1 MDLKKKLRQI
11 RNYINE
17 QQVHDDQKFNI
28 KRTRLIN
35 FIYSLDL
42 DEVKR
47 FKETKTTETTNKTMK
62 EQKINDVKEYHVD
75 VVVMGSDW
83 AGSDRFDYLK
93 DYCEVVYLDRTEGV
107 STTKI
112 KKDLG
117 LQEPKNDI
125 NQIPTPSK

>member
-1 MDLKKKLRQI
+1 MDLKKRLRQI

-47 FKETKTTETTNKTMK
+47 FKETKTTETTDKTMK
-62 EQKINDVKEYHVD
+62 EQKINDVKNNQSLFSEEEIEKLLQDIEEVERISND
-75 VVVMGSDW
+75 FKRGVLTNEE
-83 AGSDRFDYLK
+83 ALK
-93 DYCEVVYLDRTEGV
+93 ETTDLKEQFYNKKERT
-107 STTKI
+107 I
-112 KKDLG
+112 Y
-117 LQEPKNDI
+117 
-125 NQIPTPSK
+125 

>member
-35 FIYSLDL
+35 FIYSLEL

-62 EQKINDVKEYHVD
+62 EQKINDVKNNQSLFTEEEINKLLDEIKEVERISND
-75 VVVMGSDW
+75 FKRGVLTNEE
-83 AGSDRFDYLK
+83 ALK
-93 DYCEVVYLDRTEGV
+93 EATDLKEQFYNKKERT
-107 STTKI
+107 I
-112 KKDLG
+112 Y
-117 LQEPKNDI
+117 
-125 NQIPTPSK
+125 

>member
-1 MDLKKKLRQI
+1 MDFKKKLRQI

-35 FIYSLDL
+35 FIYSLEL

-62 EQKINDVKEYHVD
+62 EQKINDVKNNQSLFTEEEINKLLEDIKEVERISND
-75 VVVMGSDW
+75 FKRGVLTNEE
-83 AGSDRFDYLK
+83 ALK
-93 DYCEVVYLDRTEGV
+93 EATDLKEQFYNKKERT
-107 STTKI
+107 I
-112 KKDLG
+112 Y
-117 LQEPKNDI
+117 
-125 NQIPTPSK
+125 

>member
-1 MDLKKKLRQI
+1 MDLKKRLRQI

-17 QQVHDDQKFNI
+17 QQVHDDQKYNI

-62 EQKINDVKEYHVD
+62 EQKINDVKNNQSLFTEEEINKLLEDIKEVERISND
-75 VVVMGSDW
+75 FKRGVLTNEE
-83 AGSDRFDYLK
+83 ALK
-93 DYCEVVYLDRTEGV
+93 EATDLKEQFYNKKERT
-107 STTKI
+107 I
-112 KKDLG
+112 Y
-117 LQEPKNDI
+117 
-125 NQIPTPSK
+125 

>member
-35 FIYSLDL
+35 FIYSLEL

-47 FKETKTTETTNKTMK
+47 YKETKTTETTNKTMK
-62 EQKINDVKEYHVD
+62 EQKINDVKNNQSLFTEEEINKLLDDIKEVERISND
-75 VVVMGSDW
+75 FKRGVLTNEE
-83 AGSDRFDYLK
+83 ALK
-93 DYCEVVYLDRTEGV
+93 EATDLKEQFYNKKERT
-107 STTKI
+107 I
-112 KKDLG
+112 Y
-117 LQEPKNDI
+117 
-125 NQIPTPSK
+125 

>member
-62 EQKINDVKEYHVD
+62 EQKINDVKNNQSLFTEEELNKLLEDIKEVERISND
-75 VVVMGSDW
+75 FKRGVLTNEE
-83 AGSDRFDYLK
+83 ALK
-93 DYCEVVYLDRTEGV
+93 EATDLKEQFYNKKERT
-107 STTKI
+107 I
-112 KKDLG
+112 Y
-117 LQEPKNDI
+117 
-125 NQIPTPSK
+125 

>member
-28 KRTRLIN
+28 KRTGLIN

-62 EQKINDVKEYHVD
+62 EQKINDVKNNQSLFTEEEINKLLDDIKEVERISND
-75 VVVMGSDW
+75 FKRGVLTNEE
-83 AGSDRFDYLK
+83 ALK
-93 DYCEVVYLDRTEGV
+93 EATDLKEQFYNKKERT
-107 STTKI
+107 I
-112 KKDLG
+112 Y
-117 LQEPKNDI
+117 
-125 NQIPTPSK
+125 

>member
-35 FIYSLDL
+35 FIYSLEL

-62 EQKINDVKEYHVD
+62 EQKINDVINNQSLFTEEEINRLLEDIKEVERISND
-75 VVVMGSDW
+75 FKRGVLTNEE
-83 AGSDRFDYLK
+83 ALK
-93 DYCEVVYLDRTEGV
+93 EATDLKEQFYNKKERT
-107 STTKI
+107 I
-112 KKDLG
+112 Y
-117 LQEPKNDI
+117 
-125 NQIPTPSK
+125 

>member
-35 FIYSLDL
+35 FIYSLEL

-47 FKETKTTETTNKTMK
+47 FKETKITETTNKTMK
-62 EQKINDVKEYHVD
+62 EQKINDVKNNQSLFTEEEINRLLEDIKEVERISND
-75 VVVMGSDW
+75 FKRGVLTNEE
-83 AGSDRFDYLK
+83 ALK
-93 DYCEVVYLDRTEGV
+93 EATDLKEQFYNKKERT
-107 STTKI
+107 I
-112 KKDLG
+112 Y
-117 LQEPKNDI
+117 
-125 NQIPTPSK
+125 

>member
-1 MDLKKKLRQI
+1 MDLKKRLRQI

-35 FIYSLDL
+35 FIYSLEL

-62 EQKINDVKEYHVD
+62 EQKINDVKNNQSLFTEEELNKLLEDIKEVERISND
-75 VVVMGSDW
+75 FKRGVLTNEE
-83 AGSDRFDYLK
+83 ALK
-93 DYCEVVYLDRTEGV
+93 EATDLKEQFYNKKERT
-107 STTKI
+107 I
-112 KKDLG
+112 Y
-117 LQEPKNDI
+117 
-125 NQIPTPSK
+125 

>member
-35 FIYSLDL
+35 FIYSLEL

-62 EQKINDVKEYHVD
+62 EQKINDVKNNQ
-75 VVVMGSDW
+75 SL
-83 AGSDRFDYLK
+83 F
-93 DYCEVVYLDRTEGV
+93 TEEEIN
-107 STTKI
+107 K
-112 KKDLG
+112 L
-117 LQEPKNDI
+117 LEDI
-125 NQIPTPSK
+125 NEVERISNDFKRGVLTNEESLKEATDLKEQFYNKKERTIY

>member
-1 MDLKKKLRQI
+1 MDLKKRLRQI

-35 FIYSLDL
+35 FIYSLEL

-62 EQKINDVKEYHVD
+62 EQKINDVKNNQ
-75 VVVMGSDW
+75 SL
-83 AGSDRFDYLK
+83 F
-93 DYCEVVYLDRTEGV
+93 TEEEIN
-107 STTKI
+107 K
-112 KKDLG
+112 L
-117 LQEPKNDI
+117 LEDI
-125 NQIPTPSK
+125 NEVERISNNFKRGVLTNEEALKEATDLKEQFYNKKERTIY

>member
-35 FIYSLDL
+35 FIYSLEL

-62 EQKINDVKEYHVD
+62 EQKINDVKNNQSLFTEEEINKLLEDIKEVERISND
-75 VVVMGSDW
+75 FKRGVLTNEE
-83 AGSDRFDYLK
+83 ALK
-93 DYCEVVYLDRTEGV
+93 KATDLKEQFYNKKERT
-107 STTKI
+107 I
-112 KKDLG
+112 Y
-117 LQEPKNDI
+117 
-125 NQIPTPSK
+125 

>member
-62 EQKINDVKEYHVD
+62 EQKINDVKNNQSLFTEEEINKLLDDIKEVERISND
-75 VVVMGSDW
+75 FKRGVLTNEE
-83 AGSDRFDYLK
+83 ALK
-93 DYCEVVYLDRTEGV
+93 EATNLKEQFYNKKERT
-107 STTKI
+107 I
-112 KKDLG
+112 Y
-117 LQEPKNDI
+117 
-125 NQIPTPSK
+125 

>member
-35 FIYSLDL
+35 FIYSLEL
-42 DEVKR
+42 DEVTR

-62 EQKINDVKEYHVD
+62 EQKINDVKNNQSLFTEEEINKLLEDIKEIERISNDFKRGVLTNEE
-75 VVVMGSDW
+75 
-83 AGSDRFDYLK
+83 ALK
-93 DYCEVVYLDRTEGV
+93 EATDLKEQFYNKKERT
-107 STTKI
+107 I
-112 KKDLG
+112 Y
-117 LQEPKNDI
+117 
-125 NQIPTPSK
+125 

>member
-47 FKETKTTETTNKTMK
+47 FKETKTTETTDKTMK
-62 EQKINDVKEYHVD
+62 EQKINDVKNNQSLFNEEEIQK
-75 VVVMGSDW
+75 
-83 AGSDRFDYLK
+83 LL
-93 DYCEVVYLDRTEGV
+93 E
-107 STTKI
+107 
-112 KKDLG
+112 
-117 LQEPKNDI
+117 DI
-125 NQIPTPSK
+125 NEVERISNDFKRGVLTNEEALKEATDLKEQFYNKKERTIY

>member
-1 MDLKKKLRQI
+1 MDIKKKLRQI

-35 FIYSLDL
+35 FIYSLEL

-62 EQKINDVKEYHVD
+62 EQKINDVKNNQSLFTEEEINRLLEDIKEVERISND
-75 VVVMGSDW
+75 FKRGVLTNEE
-83 AGSDRFDYLK
+83 ALK
-93 DYCEVVYLDRTEGV
+93 EATDLKEQFYNKKERT
-107 STTKI
+107 I
-112 KKDLG
+112 Y
-117 LQEPKNDI
+117 
-125 NQIPTPSK
+125 

>member
-62 EQKINDVKEYHVD
+62 EQKINDVKNNQSLFTEEEINRLLEDIKEIERISNDFKRGVLTNEE
-75 VVVMGSDW
+75 
-83 AGSDRFDYLK
+83 ALK
-93 DYCEVVYLDRTEGV
+93 EATDLKEQFYNKKERT
-107 STTKI
+107 I
-112 KKDLG
+112 Y
-117 LQEPKNDI
+117 
-125 NQIPTPSK
+125 

>member
-35 FIYSLDL
+35 FIYSLEL
-42 DEVKR
+42 DEVKI

-62 EQKINDVKEYHVD
+62 EQKINDVKNNQSLFTEEEINKLLDDIKEVERISND
-75 VVVMGSDW
+75 FKRGVLTNEE
-83 AGSDRFDYLK
+83 ALK
-93 DYCEVVYLDRTEGV
+93 EATDLKEQFYNKKERT
-107 STTKI
+107 I
-112 KKDLG
+112 Y
-117 LQEPKNDI
+117 
-125 NQIPTPSK
+125 

>member
-62 EQKINDVKEYHVD
+62 EQKINDVKNNQSLFTEEEINKLLEDIKEIERISNDFKRGVLTNEE
-75 VVVMGSDW
+75 
-83 AGSDRFDYLK
+83 ALK
-93 DYCEVVYLDRTEGV
+93 EVTDLKEQFYNKKERT
-107 STTKI
+107 I
-112 KKDLG
+112 Y
-117 LQEPKNDI
+117 
-125 NQIPTPSK
+125 

>member
-1 MDLKKKLRQI
+1 MDLQKRLRQI

-62 EQKINDVKEYHVD
+62 EQKINDVKNNQSLFTEEEINKLLEDIKEIERISNDFKRGVLTNEE
-75 VVVMGSDW
+75 
-83 AGSDRFDYLK
+83 ALK
-93 DYCEVVYLDRTEGV
+93 EATDLKEQFYNKKERT
-107 STTKI
+107 I
-112 KKDLG
+112 Y
-117 LQEPKNDI
+117 
-125 NQIPTPSK
+125 